1 LGRPEEKRRLGR
13 SRHRREDNFKM
24 YLQEMEWG
32 GMNWILKGSEH
43 GEVAAFVN
51 AVMNFQVS
59 LNAGNFLTS

>member
-1 LGRPEEKRRLGR
+1 
-13 SRHRREDNFKM
+13 
-24 YLQEMEWG
+24 MEWG